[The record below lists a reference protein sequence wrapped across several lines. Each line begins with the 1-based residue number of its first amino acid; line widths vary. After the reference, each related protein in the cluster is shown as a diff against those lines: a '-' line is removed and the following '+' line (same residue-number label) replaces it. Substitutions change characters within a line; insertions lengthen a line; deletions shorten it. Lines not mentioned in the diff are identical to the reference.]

1 MEALTR
7 IEIFKERTKNKKEYR
22 CTLWQEGSGFAVK
35 LTWTHDWVFFSDF
48 FSSLIFLDYVS
59 DLVSGSEKKTQHWTT
74 IVLFK
79 IFKRNL
85 SKRWKKIK
93 LISNSH
99 SYNEGVQNW
108 QINWHESFAYLYMLI
123 FFSGFFSF
131 VQL

>member
-7 IEIFKERTKNKKEYR
+7 IEIFKERTNKKKEYR

-35 LTWTHDWVFFSDF
+35 LTWTHDWAFFSDF

-79 IFKRNL
+79 ISKEICQNVEKKLNL
-85 SKRWKKIK
+85 FQI
-93 LISNSH
+93 LIRIMRASR
-99 SYNEGVQNW
+99 
-108 QINWHESFAYLYMLI
+108 IDR
-123 FFSGFFSF
+123 
-131 VQL
+131 